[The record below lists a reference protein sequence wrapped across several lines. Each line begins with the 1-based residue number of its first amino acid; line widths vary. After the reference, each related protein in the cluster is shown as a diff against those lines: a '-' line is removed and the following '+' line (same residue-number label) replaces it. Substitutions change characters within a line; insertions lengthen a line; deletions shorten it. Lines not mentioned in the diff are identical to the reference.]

1 MTRLRVLGVG
11 VLVGLAVSVF
21 VLATP
26 SVGSEDDPFAFFSK
40 RIVMRDDCD
49 PRDPAWAVGP
59 CRQLRG
65 EGDMSRAEFLQEVR
79 SSLSR
84 STIGHQSLWNDPPYV
99 KVLEDRTLFVTNR
112 GGLPHTFTEVAEFGG
127 GSVPGLNV
135 GLDPA
140 PACVSTTSPPEIVA
154 PGARIAISGL
164 EVGNHRFMCCLHPW
178 MRTLIK
184 VKPNPARTD

>member
-21 VLATP
+21 VMATP
-26 SVGSEDDPFAFFSK
+26 SAGSEDDPFAFFSK

-49 PRDPAWAVGP
+49 PRDPAWAAAP

-65 EGDMSRAEFLQEVR
+65 DMTRAEFLQEVR

-99 KVLEDRTLFVTNR
+99 KVLEDRTIRVTNR

-127 GSVPGLNV
+127 GAVPGLNV

-140 PACVSTTSPPEIVA
+140 PACVSTTSPPQIVP
-154 PGARIAISGL
+154 PGERIAISSL

-184 VKPNPARTD
+184 VKPHPGGTD